1 MAADNDA
8 SDGGG
13 VGETRHEKISRPETT
28 NFDGGMH
35 YSSPS
40 PNFTRLRTNERTSE
54 RDDNGDDDDVL

>member
-13 VGETRHEKISRPETT
+13 VVVGETWHEKISRPETAAT

-40 PNFTRLRTNERTSE
+40 PNELYETANE
-54 RDDNGDDDDVL
+54 